1 MMKPNDDILSRITP
15 QPEMEPPELDFAR
28 LRERAEA
35 RKLRRELF
43 WVAIGGWLSA
53 IAMLL
58 GFILLC
64 RAVPVIPGGE
74 WLALTAGV
82 SFVLSCAVGAASL
95 ILYAKRKERRL

>member
-1 MMKPNDDILSRITP
+1 MKPNDDILSRIDP
-15 QPEMEPPELDFAR
+15 GPEMEPPELDSAR
-28 LRERAEA
+28 LRERAAA

-64 RAVPVIPGGE
+64 RAAPVIPGGE

>member
-1 MMKPNDDILSRITP
+1 MKPNDDILSRIKP

-64 RAVPVIPGGE
+64 RAAPVIPGGE

>member
-1 MMKPNDDILSRITP
+1 MKSNDDILTHIKP
-15 QPEMEPPELDFAR
+15 WPEMEPPELDFAR

-53 IAMLL
+53 LAMLL

-64 RAVPVIPGGE
+64 RAAPVIPGGE
-74 WLALTAGV
+74 WLALTAGAF
-82 SFVLSCAVGAASL
+82 FVLSCAVGAASL